1 MHKSLMRK
9 ILAAMIII
17 TFICSVLFMGV
28 SYYMLQKSVISQMQ
42 SDGKT
47 LIANLKR
54 EIINNNV
61 TELNQLQGIFKDIK
75 EGSDGNIVYVSLSD
89 ENSAVIVSDNSQPE
103 QPEGGLDAVS
113 SATQTGDVSEVINNQ
128 ETLGQILK
136 LPSGEKVYNVSTDI
150 SNGAVITGALNIG
163 ISLQSM
169 YGQIREAVI
178 ETVTISLLVMLLA
191 IILGVFLSRQIVK
204 PIKNICENLK
214 IFASGDFTI
223 EFAHKGKD
231 EIGVMSAA
239 LENMRQIFKTMVG
252 EIKENANQVSGSS
265 QSLAAVLEETSCTS
279 EGITNAS
286 EQLNNGSARLAI
298 NTQKGM
304 ESLNAL
310 AEKINRL
317 HNRAGSIQ
325 DSIKASQ
332 AASQAGTESLRELKN
347 AADENDTVTNQIK
360 EQVDSLSIKL
370 ESITEITNVI
380 KKIAGQTNLL
390 ALNAMIESARAG
402 ENGRG
407 FTVVADE
414 IGKLSEQTTDSIAGI
429 ETIINE
435 VGSAIEKTREYMKQG
450 TEAAHKTA
458 EVSRESGKAFDATSR
473 SIAGV
478 IQDIQEIINSIMQIS
493 NEKDEVVNTMED
505 ISGYIQQSSAST
517 EEISMSLEEQTSSMD
532 NVNLSAQELQKI
544 AYELEKLV
552 GQFKL

>member
-9 ILAAMIII
+9 VLAAMIII

-61 TELNQLQGIFKDIK
+61 SELNQLQGIFKDIK

-103 QPEGGLDAVS
+103 KAEGGADAVS
-113 SATQTGDVSEVINNQ
+113 SATQTGDVSKVISNQ

-136 LPSGEKVYNVSTDI
+136 LPTGEKVYNVSTDI
-150 SNGAVITGALNIG
+150 SNGAEITGALNIG
-163 ISLQSM
+163 ISLHSM
-169 YGQIREAVI
+169 YGQIQEAVI

-191 IILGVFLSRQIVK
+191 VILGVFLSRQIVK

-223 EFAHKGKD
+223 EFSHKGKD

-347 AADENDTVTNQIK
+347 AADENDTVTIQIK

-390 ALNAMIESARAG
+390 ALNAKIESARAG

-478 IQDIQEIINSIMQIS
+478 IHDIQEIINSIMQIS
-493 NEKDEVVNTMED
+493 SEKDEVVNTMED

>member
-61 TELNQLQGIFKDIK
+61 SELNQLQGIFKDIK

-103 QPEGGLDAVS
+103 KTEGGADAVS
-113 SATQTGDVSEVINNQ
+113 SATQTGDVSKVISNQ

-136 LPSGEKVYNVSTDI
+136 LPTGEKVYNVSTDI
-150 SNGAVITGALNIG
+150 TNGAEITGALNIG

-191 IILGVFLSRQIVK
+191 IIFGVFLSRQIVK

-252 EIKENANQVSGSS
+252 EIKENANQVSNSS

-347 AADENDTVTNQIK
+347 AADENDMVTNQIK

-458 EVSRESGKAFDATSR
+458 EVSRESGKAFDATSH

-478 IQDIQEIINSIMQIS
+478 IHDIQEIINSIMQIS
-493 NEKDEVVNTMED
+493 SEKDEVVNTMED

>member
-1 MHKSLMRK
+1 MLKSLMKK
-9 ILAAMIII
+9 ILVVIIMI
-17 TFICSVLFMGV
+17 TFICSASLMGV
-28 SYYMLQKSVISQMQ
+28 SYYMIQKSVISQMQ

-47 LIANLKR
+47 LIANMKR

-61 TELNQLQGIFKDIK
+61 SELRQLQEIFREIK

-89 ENSAVIVSDNSQPE
+89 ESSAVIVSDSSEPVQ
-103 QPEGGLDAVS
+103 QEGGTDAVS
-113 SATQTGDVSEVINNQ
+113 SATQSGDVSDVINNQ
-128 ETLGQILK
+128 ETMGQILEI
-136 LPSGEKVYNVSTDI
+136 PSGEKVYNVSTDI
-150 SNGAVITGALNIG
+150 TNGNEISGALNIG

-169 YGQIREAVI
+169 YEQIREAVI
-178 ETVTISLLVMLLA
+178 ETVTISLLVMFLA
-191 IILGVFLSRQIVK
+191 IIFGTLLSKRIVK
-204 PIKNICENLK
+204 PIKNICKNLEV
-214 IFASGDFTI
+214 FASGDFTT
-223 EFAHKGKD
+223 EFAHKSTD

-239 LENMRQIFKTMVG
+239 LENMRQTFRTMVG
-252 EIKENANQVSGSS
+252 EIKVNANQVSHSS

-310 AEKINRL
+310 AEKINQL
-317 HNRAGSIQ
+317 HNRAGFMQ
-325 DSIKASQ
+325 DSIKESQ
-332 AASQAGTESLRELKN
+332 AASQAGTESIRELKT
-347 AADENDTVTNQIK
+347 AADENDMITKQIK
-360 EQVDSLSIKL
+360 EQVDSLSTKL
-370 ESITEITNVI
+370 ESITEITTVI

-414 IGKLSEQTTDSIAGI
+414 IGKLSEQTTNSIAGI

-435 VGSAIEKTREYMKQG
+435 VGSAIAKTREYMKQG

-458 EVSRESGKAFDATSR
+458 QVSRDSGKAFDATSR

-478 IQDIQEIINSIMQIS
+478 IHDIQEIINSIMQIS

-552 GQFKL
+552 GHFKL